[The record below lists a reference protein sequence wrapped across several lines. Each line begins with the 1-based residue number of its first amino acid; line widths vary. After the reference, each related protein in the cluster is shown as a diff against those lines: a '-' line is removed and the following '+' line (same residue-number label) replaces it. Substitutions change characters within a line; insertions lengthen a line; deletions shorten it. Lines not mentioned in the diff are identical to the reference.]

1 MNLIFF
7 LSFLP
12 PSQSQNTIH
21 VKIVEIQ
28 PKLQFLGANIEE
40 VVHLQHEHENIY
52 RKLQSQATPIE
63 EFNVKA
69 EQLLVEKNANPML
82 LEAMRQSLTIA
93 WNDLLKIFQ
102 QMRHVLHINGNFH
115 EKFGICMGKMASLEV
130 ACNDTM
136 LPNEIESIQEFLNNF
151 KQLRIDVLAS
161 VMVTLKEG
169 NELLATLRETAMGG
183 QLDIR
188 PDSIKVEIKKSCGQV
203 ENWLEQL
210 HDRRNELEQAWQTRK
225 TQLEQCLAF
234 AMLIRDINELQQ
246 QNRRLHKI
254 YDQRN
259 HQLDCEANTMNA
271 HAEAI
276 GWKNEAIA
284 IRDRALKITRSSE
297 KLSSTCSFDSNNS
310 NTRAYTFLNEC
321 TELVEDLDN
330 YEEMLSK
337 MLAFYEKADKT
348 LTTLRQLESESS
360 DLVKGKMPKRNTLTR
375 MINDTATLVEEP
387 LRLGYALLDRIGR
400 SNPPAQNVEKTVVE
414 IENRRIYLEEF
425 YSQHNL
431 EYIKTAEILNE
442 FYNCC
447 MTISTWLV
455 PVEKTFLPSNNTMGT
470 SFYEGKQFL
479 QSHHQMLSDLVAKGS
494 EINQLLVNTS
504 EIVESIER
512 DERDDVERRIQSL
525 RNSWDQIKSI
535 VENRVDLSTNFIKFL
550 QLAEKLGEMFN
561 CVEQILQ
568 SPTDE
573 SKLSQ
578 MDELW
583 TKISSAYKQ
592 LNNDGNSF
600 VEHISMVRVFY
611 SWKVVYTNT
620 RTHAQYT
627 THTELLKILQPIK
640 EHVFIHSLGVMI
652 VQKRAAKGP
661 LSRS

>member
-1 MNLIFF
+1 M
-7 LSFLP
+7 
-12 PSQSQNTIH
+12 H
-21 VKIVEIQ
+21 VKIVDIQ

-40 VVHLQHEHENIY
+40 AVHLQREHENVY
-52 RKLQSQATPIE
+52 RKLQSQATPID
-63 EFNVKA
+63 EFNAKA

-93 WNDLLKIFQ
+93 WHDLLKIFE

-169 NELLATLRETAMGG
+169 NELLATLRETAMCG

-188 PDSIKVEIKKSCGQV
+188 PDSIKVEIKKSMAQV
-203 ENWLEQL
+203 EVWLEQL

-234 AMLIRDINELQQ
+234 AMLIRDINELHQ
-246 QNRRLHKI
+246 QNRRLKEI
-254 YDQRN
+254 YDKRN
-259 HQLDCEANTMNA
+259 HQLDCEANTMHA
-271 HAEAI
+271 HAEAM
-276 GWKNEAIA
+276 GWKSDAIA

-310 NTRAYTFLNEC
+310 NTKAYMFLNEC

-330 YEEMLSK
+330 YEELLSK
-337 MLAFYEKADKT
+337 IATFYEKADKT
-348 LTTLRQLESESS
+348 LATLRQLEAESS
-360 DLVKGKMPKRNTLTR
+360 DLVKVKQHKRNTLTR
-375 MINDTATLVEEP
+375 LIHDTAALVEEP

-400 SNPPAQNVEKTVVE
+400 SNPEALAIEKTVVE

-431 EYIKTAEILNE
+431 EYIRTAELLNE

-447 MTISTWLV
+447 MAISMWLTS
-455 PVEKTFLPSNNTMGT
+455 VEKTFLPSNNTMGT
-470 SFYEGKQFL
+470 SFFEGKQFL
-479 QSHHQMLSDLVAKGS
+479 QLHHQMLSDSVAKGL
-494 EINQLLVNTS
+494 EINKLLANTS

-512 DERDDVERRIQSL
+512 DERIDVEKRIQSL
-525 RNSWDQIKSI
+525 HGSWDHIKSI

-573 SKLSQ
+573 PKLSQ

-583 TKISSAYKQ
+583 TRINSAYKQ
-592 LNNDGNSF
+592 LNDDGNNF
-600 VEHISMVRVFY
+600 VDHISMVRI
-611 SWKVVYTNT
+611 
-620 RTHAQYT
+620 
-627 THTELLKILQPIK
+627 E
-640 EHVFIHSLGVMI
+640 FIV
-652 VQKRAAKGP
+652 
-661 LSRS
+661 

>member
-1 MNLIFF
+1 M
-7 LSFLP
+7 
-12 PSQSQNTIH
+12 
-21 VKIVEIQ
+21 KIVEIQ
-28 PKLQFLGANIEE
+28 PKLQFLGANIDE
-40 VVHLQHEHENIY
+40 VVHLQKEHENVY
-52 RKLQSQATPIE
+52 RKLQSQATPID
-63 EFNVKA
+63 EFNAKA

-93 WNDLLKIFQ
+93 WHDLLKIFE
-102 QMRHVLHINGNFH
+102 QMRHVLHINANFH

-169 NELLATLRETAMGG
+169 NELLATLRETAMCG

-188 PDSIKVEIKKSCGQV
+188 PDSIKVEIKKSMAQV
-203 ENWLEQL
+203 EVWLEQL

-234 AMLIRDINELQQ
+234 AMLIRDINELHQ
-246 QNRRLHKI
+246 QNRRLKEI
-254 YDQRN
+254 YDKRN
-259 HQLDCEANTMNA
+259 HQLDGEANTMNA

-276 GWKNEAIA
+276 GWKSDAIA

-310 NTRAYTFLNEC
+310 NAKAYMFLNEC

-330 YEEMLSK
+330 YEELLSK
-337 MLAFYEKADKT
+337 IATFYEKADRT
-348 LTTLRQLESESS
+348 LATLRQLESESS
-360 DLVKGKMPKRNTLTR
+360 DLVKVKQQKRNTLTR
-375 MINDTATLVEEP
+375 LIHDTAALVEEP

-400 SNPPAQNVEKTVVE
+400 SNPEALGIEKTVVE

-447 MTISTWLV
+447 MAISSWLTS
-455 PVEKTFLPSNNTMGT
+455 VEKTFLPSNNTMGK

-479 QSHHQMLSDLVAKGS
+479 QLHHQMLSDSVTKGS
-494 EINQLLVNTS
+494 EINELLANTS
-504 EIVESIER
+504 QIVESIER
-512 DERDDVERRIQSL
+512 DERIDVEKRIQSL
-525 RNSWDQIKSI
+525 RDSWDHIKSI

-568 SPTDE
+568 SQTDE
-573 SKLSQ
+573 SKLTQ

-583 TKISSAYKQ
+583 TRISSAYKQ
-592 LNNDGNSF
+592 LNDDGNNF
-600 VEHISMVRVFY
+600 VEHISMVR
-611 SWKVVYTNT
+611 
-620 RTHAQYT
+620 
-627 THTELLKILQPIK
+627 
-640 EHVFIHSLGVMI
+640 I
-652 VQKRAAKGP
+652 V
-661 LSRS
+661 

>member
-1 MNLIFF
+1 MMFICFF
-7 LSFLP
+7 PLQ
-12 PSQSQNTIH
+12 QSQNTLH

-40 VVHLQHEHENIY
+40 VVHLQREHENVY
-52 RKLQSQATPIE
+52 RKLQSQATPID

-69 EQLLVEKNANPML
+69 EQLLAEKNANPKL

-93 WNDLLKIFQ
+93 WHDLLKIFE

-115 EKFGICMGKMASLEV
+115 EKIGICMGKMASLEV

-136 LPNEIESIQEFLNNF
+136 LPNEIELIQEFLNNF

-188 PDSIKVEIKKSCGQV
+188 PDSIKVEIKKSLAQV

-234 AMLIRDINELQQ
+234 AMLIRDISELQQ
-246 QNRRLHKI
+246 QIRRLKEI
-254 YDQRN
+254 YEKRN

-271 HAEAI
+271 HADAV
-276 GWKNEAIA
+276 GWKNDVIV

-310 NTRAYTFLNEC
+310 NNKAYMFLNEC

-330 YEEMLSK
+330 YEELLSK
-337 MLAFYEKADKT
+337 IVTFYEKADKT
-348 LTTLRQLESESS
+348 LTTLRQLESESNN
-360 DLVKGKMPKRNTLTR
+360 LINVKMHKRNTLTR
-375 MINDTATLVEEP
+375 LMNDTATLVEEP

-400 SNPPAQNVEKTVVE
+400 SNPEALGIEKTVVE

-431 EYIKTAEILNE
+431 EYNKITEMLNE

-447 MTISTWLV
+447 MAISTWLMS
-455 PVEKTFLPSNNTMGT
+455 VEKTFLSSNDTMGK

-479 QSHHQMLSDLVAKGS
+479 QLHHQMLSDLEAKGS
-494 EINQLLVNTS
+494 EINKLLANTS

-512 DERDDVERRIQSL
+512 DERDDVGKRIQSL
-525 RNSWDQIKSI
+525 RNTWDNIKSI

-568 SPTDE
+568 SSTNE
-573 SKLSQ
+573 TKLSQ

-583 TKISSAYKQ
+583 TKINSAYKQ
-592 LNNDGNSF
+592 LNDDGNSF
-600 VEHISMVRVFY
+600 VEHISMVRTLV
-611 SWKVVYTNT
+611 
-620 RTHAQYT
+620 
-627 THTELLKILQPIK
+627 
-640 EHVFIHSLGVMI
+640 
-652 VQKRAAKGP
+652 
-661 LSRS
+661 

>member
-1 MNLIFF
+1 M
-7 LSFLP
+7 
-12 PSQSQNTIH
+12 Q
-21 VKIVEIQ
+21 K
-28 PKLQFLGANIEE
+28 
-40 VVHLQHEHENIY
+40 EHENVC
-52 RKLQSQATPIE
+52 RKLQSQATPID
-63 EFNVKA
+63 EFNAKA
-69 EQLLVEKNANPML
+69 EQLLAEKNANPVL

-93 WNDLLKIFQ
+93 WQDLLKIFE
-102 QMRHVLHINGNFH
+102 QMRHVLHINANFH

-169 NELLATLRETAMGG
+169 NELLAALRETAMCG
-183 QLDIR
+183 QLDVR
-188 PDSIKVEIKKSCGQV
+188 PDNIKVEIKKSMAQV
-203 ENWLEQL
+203 EMWLEQL

-246 QNRRLHKI
+246 QNRRLKEI
-254 YDQRN
+254 YDKRN
-259 HQLDCEANTMNA
+259 HQLDCAANTMDA
-271 HAEAI
+271 HAEAM
-276 GWKNEAIA
+276 GWKSDAIA

-297 KLSSTCSFDSNNS
+297 KLSSACSFDSNNS
-310 NTRAYTFLNEC
+310 NTKAYTFLNEC

-330 YEEMLSK
+330 YEELLSK
-337 MLAFYEKADKT
+337 IVTFYEKADKT
-348 LTTLRQLESESS
+348 LATLRQLESESS
-360 DLVKGKMPKRNTLTR
+360 DLVKVKQHKRNTLTR
-375 MINDTATLVEEP
+375 LIHDTAALVEEP

-400 SNPPAQNVEKTVVE
+400 SNPEALGIEKTVVE

-425 YSQHNL
+425 YSQHNV

-447 MTISTWLV
+447 MTISTWLTS
-455 PVEKTFLPSNNTMGT
+455 VEKTFLPSNNTMGT

-479 QSHHQMLSDLVAKGS
+479 QLHHQMLSDAVAKGS
-494 EINQLLVNTS
+494 EINELLVNTS

-512 DERDDVERRIQSL
+512 DERVDVEKRIQSL
-525 RNSWDQIKSI
+525 RNSWDHIKSI

-573 SKLSQ
+573 SKLTQ

-583 TKISSAYKQ
+583 TRISSAYKQ
-592 LNNDGNSF
+592 LNDDGNNF
-600 VEHISMVRVFY
+600 VEHISMVCMVYY
-611 SWKVVYTNT
+611 SW
-620 RTHAQYT
+620 
-627 THTELLKILQPIK
+627 
-640 EHVFIHSLGVMI
+640 
-652 VQKRAAKGP
+652 
-661 LSRS
+661 